1 MKKGRIVIGVLLF
14 VIALAAAFIY
24 FCVPISTGGSEPE
37 WQPALAADTM
47 LTAEQVSEDRDAAI
61 TFVEDVHPYFA
72 LVDDQTAYAQAKQ
85 QFENATAGEL
95 SVGGLQAAVAEYLC
109 FFADGHT
116 RVWWEEQDYL
126 ALPMAYLDGKTF
138 RVDDGGVTERCLEK
152 IGGVEMEEIYA
163 AIDRIM
169 PAENEMATKKNRENY
184 LGGRSLL
191 KLAGV
196 DVEQEAITVT
206 YTDGTEEEACFYNPM
221 TDEPEDSQT
230 DAVRPVNGW
239 HMEDDIFVVDFV
251 ECVFDENFEMIV
263 GQLENAVQNGC
274 SKVIIDARGNGG
286 GNSGTCT
293 RLLAAMGMK
302 APEYDMIIRYSPEAK
317 QQRGYLRSSGL
328 YRAKGSS
335 NGKTNDAV
343 ELVVLCDRYT
353 FSSAT
358 MLCVFVRDGGL
369 GKLIGEPSSN
379 MPNSYGDILYMVLP
393 NSHIPATVSHKQFV
407 RPDEKNTE
415 RMLVPDIQTEPEDAY
430 RQAVEYLK

>member
-1 MKKGRIVIGVLLF
+1 MKKGKIIIGGIMLAV
-14 VIALAAAFIY
+14 VLAAAFIY
-24 FCVPISTGGSEPE
+24 FCVPISTGGSAPE
-37 WQPALAADTM
+37 WQPALAADVL
-47 LTAEQVSEDRDAAI
+47 LTAEQVAEDRDAAI
-61 TFVEDVHPYFA
+61 TFVEDAHPYFA

-85 QFENATAGEL
+85 QFENATAGEM
-95 SVGGLQAAVAEYLC
+95 SVGELQTAVAEYLC

-116 RVWWEEQDYL
+116 QVWWEEQDYL
-126 ALPMAYLDGKTF
+126 ALPMAYLDGNTY
-138 RVDDGGVTERCLEK
+138 RVDDGRVTERCLEK
-152 IGGVEMEEIYA
+152 IGGVSMDEIYA
-163 AIDRIM
+163 AIDRVM
-169 PAENEMATKKNRENY
+169 PAENEMATKTNRENY

-196 DVEQEAITVT
+196 DVQQDSITVT
-206 YTDGTEEEACFYNPM
+206 YTDGTEEETYFYNP
-221 TDEPEDSQT
+221 TTADAENSQ
-230 DAVRPVNGW
+230 AEAAHPANGW
-239 HMEDDIFVVDFV
+239 HMEGDIFVVDFV
-251 ECVFDENFEMIV
+251 ECVFDDNFEKIV
-263 GQLENAVQNGC
+263 EELENAVQNGC

-293 RLLAAMGMK
+293 RLLTAMGMK

-317 QQRGYLRSSGL
+317 QQRGYLRSRGL

-335 NGKTNDAV
+335 GAKANEAV

-393 NSHIPATVSHKQFV
+393 NSHIFATVSHKQFV

-415 RMLVPDIQTEPEDAY
+415 RVLIPDIRTESEDAY
-430 RQAVEYLK
+430 QRAVEYFK